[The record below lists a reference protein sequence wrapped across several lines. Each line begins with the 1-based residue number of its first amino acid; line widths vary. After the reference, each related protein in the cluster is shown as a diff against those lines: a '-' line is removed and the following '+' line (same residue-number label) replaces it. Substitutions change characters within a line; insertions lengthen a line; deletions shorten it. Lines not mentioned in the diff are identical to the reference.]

1 MRDQTADRGRRG
13 ETTDGGRRGET
24 ADGGRGETADGGRG
38 ETAGGEEMNDLE
50 ISKWRRRCREENREN
65 PLFAVRTSQPVLVG

>member
-13 ETTDGGRRGET
+13 ETTDGGR
-24 ADGGRGETADGGRG
+24 RGETADGGRG

-65 PLFAVRTSQPVLVG
+65 PLFAVRTSQP